1 MQTSIWFWLGFI
13 GFVLILLAFDL
24 GVLHRKPK
32 AISVREALL
41 TSLFYVVL
49 AGIFNAGVFV
59 FMGERAGFEFL
70 TGYLIEKSLSL
81 DNIFVFVLIFTHFAV
96 PPRLQHGVLFWGVFG
111 ALIMRALLIF
121 AGAALISSVHWIVL
135 VFGAFL
141 IFTGI
146 KMLLSVNA
154 EPDLGNNRIIRFARK
169 KLRVTDDF
177 EGTRFFV
184 RKDGLLWVTPLFLVL
199 IVIEFTDLVF
209 ALDSIPAI
217 FAVTSDPFIV
227 FSANVFAILGLRA
240 LYFAL
245 AGVIHRFHY
254 LKYGLSLVLCVVGVK
269 MIVNGIWGEVI
280 PTEIALAVTAALIGG
295 SIGLSLVKTRL
306 RPGEPVPVPLFTGWV
321 PGSGQKRVAAMD
333 KKTGGN

>member
-1 MQTSIWFWLGFI
+1 MEATIWFWLGFV
-13 GFVLILLAFDL
+13 GFVLVLLAFDL

-49 AGIFNAGVFV
+49 AGIFNAGVFA

-81 DNIFVFVLIFTHFAV
+81 DNVFVFVLVFTHFAV
-96 PPRLQHGVLFWGVFG
+96 PPRLQHGVLFWGIFG
-111 ALIMRALLIF
+111 ALVMRALLIF

-169 KLRVTDDF
+169 RLRVTEDF

-184 RKDGLLWVTPLFLVL
+184 RRNGLLWVTPLFLVL

-227 FSANVFAILGLRA
+227 FSANVFAILGLRERFVGKFRH
-240 LYFAL
+240 FAL
-245 AGVIHRFHY
+245 R
-254 LKYGLSLVLCVVGVK
+254 
-269 MIVNGIWGEVI
+269 
-280 PTEIALAVTAALIGG
+280 ALAIGDNAGAIANIDSGLNLRDIFRLGGQHGQIFDIAHELILRKAGAA
-295 SIGLSLVKTRL
+295 
-306 RPGEPVPVPLFTGWV
+306 GW
-321 PGSGQKRVAAMD
+321 Q
-333 KKTGGN
+333 